1 MKLTPTI
8 LKQIYI
14 TLSICEPFSKWNLP
28 LADEIK
34 FIVTDDIDTMG
45 TYYYDDG
52 EKHAHTITI
61 SKARCGFI
69 ETVIRVMAHEMI
81 HASRHDTI
89 TEAWTKHDKTFRYRA
104 HQIGTTLGYDP
115 LEL

>member
-1 MKLTPTI
+1 MKLTPAI

-14 TLSICEPFSKWNLP
+14 TLSICEPFNKWKLP
-28 LADEIK
+28 LADEIN
-34 FIVTDDIDTMG
+34 FVVDDDMEAMG

-52 EKHAHTITI
+52 EKYAHTITI

-81 HASRHDTI
+81 HASRHDTV
-89 TEAWTKHDKTFRYRA
+89 TDAWMKHDKTFRRRA
-104 HQIGTTLGYDP
+104 HMIGTTLGYDP